1 VKLFSLPDARADI
14 ASQDVYIDEA
24 LGAVSRA
31 LGVDQFDT
39 LILSLPG
46 IILEKDELDYDSKDF
61 PVDEKTKQGWVGMW
75 KVPTAFSRP
84 PL

>member
-1 VKLFSLPDARADI
+1 VKLFSLPDARGDLAK
-14 ASQDVYIDEA
+14 QDVYIEEA

-46 IILEKDELDYDSKDF
+46 IILEKDETDYNSKDF
-61 PVDEKTKQGWVGMW
+61 PVDEKTKQTWVGIW
-75 KVPTAFSRP
+75 KVPTSSRP
-84 PL
+84 PF

>member
-1 VKLFSLPDARADI
+1 MKLFSLPDARADI

-39 LILSLPG
+39 FILSLPG
-46 IILEKDELDYDSKDF
+46 IILEKDESDYNSKDF
-61 PVDEKTKQGWVGMW
+61 PVDEKTKQAWVGTW
-75 KVPTAFSRP
+75 KVPISSSQP